1 MSGMVNPVQG
11 DKDGNAGEA
20 QFSFDT
26 RDIIVD
32 KQGSLYFP
40 DQNRIYKISPLKNSV
55 SSILAESCAKTNC
68 YL

>member
-1 MSGMVNPVQG
+1 MINLVRG

-32 KQGSLYFP
+32 KQGSLNLP
-40 DQNRIYKISPLKNSV
+40 DQNRIYKISP
-55 SSILAESCAKTNC
+55 
-68 YL
+68 

>member
-1 MSGMVNPVQG
+1 MINLVRG

-32 KQGSLYFP
+32 KQGSLNLP

-55 SSILAESCAKTNC
+55 SSILAERCTKADC